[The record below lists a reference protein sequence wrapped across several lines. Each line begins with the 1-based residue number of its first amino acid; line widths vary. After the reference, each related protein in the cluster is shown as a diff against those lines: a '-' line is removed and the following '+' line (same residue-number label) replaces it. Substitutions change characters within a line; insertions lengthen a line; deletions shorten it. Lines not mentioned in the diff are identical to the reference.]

1 MRNHVPCAPRPVAAA
16 GASRIGVAQRG
27 MAPPPRTPSAG
38 GFPIAIGALG
48 GTAIGLYAGQ
58 PSIGFLA
65 GIAAGVVLAVLI
77 WWRER

>member
-1 MRNHVPCAPRPVAAA
+1 M
-16 GASRIGVAQRG
+16 AQRAYG
-27 MAPPPRTPSAG
+27 SSPRNPSAG

-65 GIAAGVVLAVLI
+65 GIAAGVALAVLI

>member
-1 MRNHVPCAPRPVAAA
+1 
-16 GASRIGVAQRG
+16 
-27 MAPPPRTPSAG
+27 MAPPSRNTSAG

-65 GIAAGVVLAVLI
+65 GIAAGVTLAVMI
-77 WWRER
+77 WWRERER